1 MSEIVFLLEEVSARE
16 FLKQLLP
23 RVLPAD
29 REIPY
34 RFIVFEGKQDLDR
47 QIERR
52 IRGYLNPQARFIVLR
67 DQDNADCLELKREL
81 SRRCGAAGRADVII
95 RIACRELESFYLGD
109 LAAVEAAFG
118 IRGLA
123 RRQNERKF
131 REPDRLGSP
140 SRELERLTTRRYHKV
155 SGSRAIAAHLRLEE
169 SRSRSFGHLVDAI
182 RRVSGNTAAARG

>member
-52 IRGYLNPQARFIVLR
+52 IRGYVNPQARFIVLR
-67 DQDNADCLELKREL
+67 DQDNADCLGLKKAL
-81 SRRCGAAGRADVII
+81 SRKCEASGKNDVIV

-118 IRGLA
+118 IRGLTQ
-123 RRQNERKF
+123 RQNERKF

-140 SRELERLTTRRYHKV
+140 SQELERLTKRRYQKV
-155 SGSRAIAAHLRLEE
+155 SGSRAIAAHLRIED

-182 RRVSGNTAAARG
+182 RRVSGITAAARG

>member
-29 REIPY
+29 RAIPY

-52 IRGYLNPQARFIVLR
+52 IRGYVNPQARFIVLR
-67 DQDNADCLELKREL
+67 DQDNADCLELKKAL
-81 SRRCGAAGRADVII
+81 SRKCEASGKNDVIV

-118 IRGLA
+118 IRGLTQ
-123 RRQNERKF
+123 RQNERKF

-140 SRELERLTTRRYHKV
+140 SQELERLTKRRYQKV
-155 SGSRAIAAHLRLEE
+155 SGSRAIAAHLRIED